1 MKTRL
6 TAFLIVC
13 VLVTSLFA
21 MTACNKSGSA
31 TAPDPVSPEI
41 AREAEA
47 PEGTV
52 VPSVKDTASQ
62 PVDQGSWVPEIID
75 KDKDNTLGD
84 EAIDDSTK
92 YTYTKDLCL
101 LFAASGGMISSEGT
115 GALYDYATTT
125 ANTLMVSTENSSP
138 FPYGTFS
145 CDVKTA
151 NDTDSGIVFG
161 LSASSVSFWEG
172 NGTSYYFYFLGRD
185 GTAYLG
191 KTDNGS
197 WYVLKIINYS
207 FNFEDYYNLK
217 VVYRGSK
224 ILCYVNNDL
233 VLSYRDT
240 TPLKGARWG
249 LRSGATNVSFKNVA
263 LTSDYLY

>member
-13 VLVTSLFA
+13 VLVTSLFTMA
-21 MTACNKSGSA
+21 ACKNSGNA
-31 TAPDPVSPEI
+31 IAPDPVSPKVV
-41 AREAEA
+41 REAEA

-52 VPSVKDTASQ
+52 APSVKEQASQ
-62 PVDQGSWVPEIID
+62 PDEEGVWVPEIID
-75 KDKDNTLGD
+75 RDKDNTLGD
-84 EAIDDSTK
+84 ESIDDSIR
-92 YTYTKDLCL
+92 YTYDKDLCS
-101 LFAASGGMISSEGT
+101 LFAASGGMVTSEGT
-115 GALYDYATTT
+115 GALLDYDTTA
-125 ANTLMVSTENSSP
+125 ANTLMVSTEQSSP

-145 CDVKTA
+145 CDVRTA
-151 NDTDSGIVFG
+151 KDTDSGIVFG
-161 LSASSVSFWEG
+161 LSSSSVSFWEG

-197 WYVLKIINYS
+197 WYVLKIVDYS

-217 VVYRGSK
+217 VVFRGSK

-233 VLSYRDT
+233 VLSYRDM
-240 TPLKGARWG
+240 TPLTGTRWG
-249 LRSGATNVSFKNVA
+249 LRSGAASVSFKNVV
-263 LTSDYLY
+263 LTSDYSY